1 MQFKKMRGW
10 LNGNP
15 TKRKTKKGIARF
27 VNNWLSNEQDKP
39 KQFQPSQKQNFN
51 NSNLDD
57 KLDMVA
63 MWQQGAKSGNN

>member
-1 MQFKKMRGW
+1 MRGW

-39 KQFQPSQKQNFN
+39 NNQTSQNGGYIN
-51 NSNLDD
+51 N
-57 KLDMVA
+57 K
-63 MWQQGAKSGNN
+63 